1 MFLSSSLLF
10 FFPDFFVLA
19 LAFADLASELFD
31 LSLRAL
37 ALLFF
42 PRAVDLPLSPEWSSS
57 ELFDLPLW
65 PLPRRRFPA
74 LARSLD
80 RPLCLEASDS
90 SDFAAL
96 ALPFFLAAALAF
108 FGFFLPSLRLG
119 IRGRPLCLS
128 VSLSLS
134 LSPQASLSHA

>member
-108 FGFFLPSLRLG
+108 FGFFFCLPFG
-119 IRGRPLCLS
+119 
-128 VSLSLS
+128 
-134 LSPQASLSHA
+134 